1 MYVFYQAVK
10 YDMATNGSDVPMF
23 ISGLQSTDQNTCITN
38 LQRNYTTHD
47 QAKNMIIY
55 SDNTAQSDRRHF
67 N

>member
-47 QAKNMIIY
+47 QAKKY
-55 SDNTAQSDRRHF
+55 DYLLRQHCAVRQKAF
-67 N
+67 